1 MGKTKGSIVSQGL
14 ECKWSPQVRESKR
27 DLDSGFHAMD
37 SGNLDY
43 GFQSLV
49 GFRIPATRIPD
60 FWEIVNAETRN
71 VFE

>member
-14 ECKWSPQVRESKR
+14 QCKWSPQVKGIQR
-27 DLDSGFHAMD
+27 DLDSGD
-37 SGNLDY
+37 LDY

>member
-1 MGKTKGSIVSQGL
+1 MIASGKGIQ
-14 ECKWSPQVRESKR
+14 R
-27 DLDSGFHAMD
+27 DLDSGD
-37 SGNLDY
+37 LNY